1 MKLKPGLWYYNKQQ
15 DTFLQCRNFR
25 GKITVQTFSRV
36 SETEYNV
43 YQEEDDRI
51 CIKDI
56 PETMTRGYRP
66 FGKLKGRGSIVRDN
80 GKTFLIIPRIELFR
94 KRIMEQLPNGFDE
107 KVFKQLAYEFPD
119 MIV

>member
-1 MKLKPGLWYYNKQQ
+1 M
-15 DTFLQCRNFR
+15 

-36 SETEYNV
+36 CETEYNV
-43 YQEEDDRI
+43 YQEEDDRV
-51 CIKDI
+51 CIEDI

-66 FGKLKGRGSIVRDN
+66 FGKLKGKGSIVRDN
-80 GKTFLIIPRIELFR
+80 GKTFFIIPRIELFR